1 MKCPKCSNK
10 STVIDYVKTP
20 ENEIYRKRKCKTC
33 GHIFYSVEFVAEQ
46 DEVFEKEW
54 SKYHRATSRYY
65 EMKNRKE
72 NKK

>member
-33 GHIFYSVEFVAEQ
+33 GHIFYTMECDCEKIEFVKLE
-46 DEVFEKEW
+46 
-54 SKYHRATSRYY
+54 YRGC
-65 EMKNRKE
+65 
-72 NKK
+72 KKINGK